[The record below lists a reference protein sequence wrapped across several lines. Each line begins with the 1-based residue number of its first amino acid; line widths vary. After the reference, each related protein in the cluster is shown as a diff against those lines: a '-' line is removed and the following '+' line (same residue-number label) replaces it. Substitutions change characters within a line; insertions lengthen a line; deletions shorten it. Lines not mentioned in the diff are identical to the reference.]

1 MAPRIKSILWV
12 IGQLVFLHHLVS
24 PIQAQQTGSSWKAKW
39 DKTLQAANKEGQINI
54 YGGEEINHP
63 VILEAFSKRYPDI
76 KILTVSGHSEVIQRV
91 VAERRARK
99 YLVDVYSLGP
109 GSVRTAYL
117 ANFLQPIRPVLILPE
132 VTDTSGWYG
141 GQHFYGDPKKQYIF
155 LYEGTPASSSVAYNT
170 NKLTNLD
177 EVRSYWDIL
186 NTKWRG
192 NIGFFSYGSGGSIPT
207 PMLVLY
213 YNPKVG
219 RKFLKRLFEE
229 MDLTISRNRRQATD
243 WLARGKY
250 TLCFMCRDIER
261 AKIQGLPVAA
271 YPAERIK
278 EAGALGAG
286 NSSVLAFLKNAP
298 HPNAAKVFINW
309 FLSKEGQMTWQT
321 VMNTLVIEASDSMRI
336 DIAKDNVIPIGRKVK
351 GKEYPML
358 DFLDPR
364 PVRKFYSELLYQA
377 GKRKR
382 R

>member
-1 MAPRIKSILWV
+1 MVPAMKTISAIVGLWV
-12 IGQLVFLHHLVS
+12 FIFSLVS

-39 DKTLQAANKEGQINI
+39 DKTLQAAKKEGQINI

-63 VILEAFSKRYPDI
+63 VILEVFSKRYPDI
-76 KILTVSGHSEVIQRV
+76 KIVTVSGHSEVIQRV

-309 FLSKEGQMTWQT
+309 FLSREGQETWQT
-321 VMNTLVIEASDSMRI
+321 VMNTIVFEESDSMRI
-336 DIAKDNVIPIGRKVK
+336 DIAKDNVIPSGRKVK

-358 DFLDPR
+358 DFLDPQ
-364 PVRKFYSELLYQA
+364 PVRKFYSELLYKA